1 MSQSIPAIPEALLP
15 FSLRRTSACGS
26 AAHHS
31 ASRHSQSWEGTS
43 EWNLPQALV
52 GSVECDAPS
61 HGCEIQGWKTPARPA
76 CVRAGANW
84 SRQMDIHQLELF
96 LAVMDSPSMT
106 RAAEKIHLSPGAVSL
121 QLHNLAD
128 ELHTELFVRR
138 GKRLIPTPAA
148 LRLAERAK
156 EVVKMMGHIQQEF
169 ENDLSK
175 DIRPFHFATGV
186 TTLIYQ
192 LGGPLRQLR
201 KRYPKA
207 EIRVTVGVT
216 EEMVAGLLDRRF
228 DLALISLPVSET
240 GLLLIPLFDEELLIV
255 RPSANKVGSGHIGTL
270 RAPELAGVPFLL
282 YPKRSNVRMVIDRF
296 FNEIGVTLQVLME
309 ADDTEAIK
317 RLVESGFGYSIL
329 PEHALRGRSH
339 FFQQF
344 RVDGHRL
351 TRSLA
356 LAMAR
361 TDCPRKLTE
370 SIANFLRSTLVEG

>member
-1 MSQSIPAIPEALLP
+1 
-15 FSLRRTSACGS
+15 
-26 AAHHS
+26 
-31 ASRHSQSWEGTS
+31 
-43 EWNLPQALV
+43 
-52 GSVECDAPS
+52 
-61 HGCEIQGWKTPARPA
+61 
-76 CVRAGANW
+76 
-84 SRQMDIHQLELF
+84 MDIHQLELF

-121 QLHNLAD
+121 QLHNLAG

-156 EVVKMMGHIQQEF
+156 EVVKLMGHIQQEF

-175 DIRPFHFATGV
+175 DVRPFHFATGV

-192 LGGPLRQLR
+192 LGRPLRQLR
-201 KRYPKA
+201 KRYPNA

-216 EEMVAGLLDRRF
+216 EEMIAGLLDRRF
-228 DLALISLPVSET
+228 DLALISLPVAENN
-240 GLLLIPLFDEELLIV
+240 LNLIPLFDEELLIV
-255 RPSANKVGSGHIGTL
+255 RPSTKKVGSGHVSSL
-270 RAPELAGVPFLL
+270 RPSELNNAPFLL
-282 YPKRSNVRMVIDRF
+282 YPRRSNIRQIIDRF
-296 FNEIGVTLQVLME
+296 FKEIGVTPHVVME

-317 RLVESGFGYSIL
+317 RLVESGFGHSVL

-339 FFQQF
+339 FFQKF
-344 RVDGHRL
+344 RVEGHRL

-370 SIANFLRSTLVEG
+370 SVANFLRAALVEG

>member
-1 MSQSIPAIPEALLP
+1 
-15 FSLRRTSACGS
+15 
-26 AAHHS
+26 
-31 ASRHSQSWEGTS
+31 
-43 EWNLPQALV
+43 
-52 GSVECDAPS
+52 
-61 HGCEIQGWKTPARPA
+61 
-76 CVRAGANW
+76 
-84 SRQMDIHQLELF
+84 MDIHQLELF

-121 QLHNLAD
+121 QLHNLAG

-138 GKRLIPTPAA
+138 GKKLVATPAA
-148 LRLAERAK
+148 LRLAEHAK
-156 EVVKMMGHIQQEF
+156 EVVKMMGRIQQLF
-169 ENDLSK
+169 ENDLTK
-175 DIRPFHFATGV
+175 DVLPFHFATGV

-201 KRYPKA
+201 KRFPNA

-240 GLLLIPLFDEELLIV
+240 KLRLIPLFDEELLIV
-255 RPSANKVGSGHIGTL
+255 RPSANKVGSSHVGSMQ
-270 RAPELAGVPFLL
+270 AKELADVPFLL
-282 YPKRSNVRMVIDRF
+282 YPKRSNVRVVIDKF
-296 FNEIGVTLQVLME
+296 FAEIGVMPRVLME

-329 PEHALRGRSH
+329 PQHALRGSSH
-339 FFQQF
+339 FFHKF
-344 RVDGHRL
+344 RIAGHRL

-356 LAMAR
+356 LATAQ

-370 SIANFLRSTLVEG
+370 SIAGFLRSTLVDGESNGGAG